1 MGFFSFL
8 FGTGSAN
15 TSLSQKEHYLSK
27 QEIQQLVSRVKV
39 RTLDSGEE
47 VLVEDVIDRR
57 RRGDGKISLYQID
70 EALRTLQNQNKISK
84 FDRQGLMRVF
94 GEYFGKKFGN

>member
-15 TSLSQKEHYLSK
+15 TSLSQKEHYLTK
-27 QEIQQLVSRVKV
+27 LEIQQLVSRVKV
-39 RTLDSGEE
+39 NTLSNGEE
-47 VLVEDVIDRR
+47 SLVEETIDTR
-57 RRGDGKISLYQID
+57 RRGDGKISLYQIY
-70 EALRTLQNQNKISK
+70 EALRKLQNLNKISK

-94 GEYFGKKFGN
+94 GEFFTRKFGE